1 MAFTSEIDG
10 IALVHIIWLWMKR
23 KYIDYRTA
31 MQLNNRWSNFA
42 SVSMENHQ
50 IENNKRVLA
59 AIEECIGI
67 KDQKWQA
74 QIRVNNKLFSLG
86 YFDDP
91 KDASK
96 AYLAA
101 KAKYHTFNPIPR
113 EEACGCHT
121 TLEVSM

>member
-1 MAFTSEIDG
+1 MPK
-10 IALVHIIWLWMKR
+10 IIKNR
-23 KYIDYRTA
+23 K
-31 MQLNNRWSNFA
+31 QQK
-42 SVSMENHQ
+42 SVSGYRGVYWH
-50 IENNKRVLA
+50 K
-59 AIEECIGI
+59 GS
-67 KDQKWQA
+67 KKWQA

-91 KDASK
+91 RDASK

-121 TLEVSM
+121 TSEVSM